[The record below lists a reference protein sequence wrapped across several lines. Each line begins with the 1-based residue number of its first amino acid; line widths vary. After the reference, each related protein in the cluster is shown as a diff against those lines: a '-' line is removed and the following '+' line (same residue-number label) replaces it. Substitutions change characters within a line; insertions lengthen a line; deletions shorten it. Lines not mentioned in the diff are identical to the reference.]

1 MKVVSLFAGCGGLD
15 LGFEQAGFDVIWAN
29 EFDPNI
35 HETYRQNHPHT
46 TLNTSDIR
54 TIQGADVP
62 DCDGIIG
69 GPPCQSWSEGG
80 RQKGLDDPRGRL
92 FLDYIRIVSEKKPK
106 FFVIENVRGILEEQ
120 HKKSLDMFFRQ
131 LSDCGYKVTYELLN
145 AADYKIP
152 QDRFRVFFVGIR
164 NDIRKEYHFPE
175 ATTINHVTLK
185 QAIGDITEAPRPYY
199 KNIVESENPQR
210 ANHDVYIGPYDSKYM
225 SRNRVR
231 SWNELSFTIQA
242 LAKNTPQHPQAPKM
256 QYVSSSERTF
266 TKGYEH
272 LYRRLSVRECA
283 RIQTFPDWFKLLYT
297 NIEDGYKMVGNAV
310 PPRLAYN
317 IAKEISNT
325 FSEVHKENSAE
336 IQRNNLFE
344 GVSVK
349 CLSKQED
356 KNILKTGNHEDKMV
370 SIGASVNS
378 QFNNVLIGLIPEKN
392 QQSFLSKEGQYYYT
406 GAKVPKNIDFNCI
419 SFFMPYI
426 KGKGV
431 RDLYAI
437 KTVWIGEKKDI
448 GLEGKEGDLR
458 IIFKVEFL
466 RQVFHSYMPIHLN
479 IWHTYSLTNMQSVS
493 AINAELV

>member
-29 EFDPNI
+29 EFDSNI
-35 HETYRQNHPHT
+35 HETYRLNHPHT
-46 TLNTSDIR
+46 ILNTSDIR

-80 RQKGLDDPRGRL
+80 KQKGLDDPRGRL

-120 HKKSLDMFFRQ
+120 HKKSLDMFLKQ
-131 LSDCGYKVTYELLN
+131 LRDCGYKVTFELLN

-164 NDIRKEYHFPE
+164 NDIQKEYHFPE
-175 ATTINHVTLK
+175 ATTITPITLK
-185 QAIGDITEAPRPYY
+185 QAIGDITEVPRPFY
-199 KNIVESENPQR
+199 KNIVESENLQR
-210 ANHDVYIGPYDSKYM
+210 ANHDVYTGPYDNKYM
-225 SRNRVR
+225 ARNRVR

-256 QYVSSSERTF
+256 QYVSSSERAF

-272 LYRRLSVRECA
+272 QYRRLSVRECA
-283 RIQTFPDWFKLLYT
+283 RIQSFPDRFKLLYSK
-297 NIEDGYKMVGNAV
+297 IEDGYKMVGNAV

-325 FSEVHKENSAE
+325 FSEIYKEYPVE

-349 CLSKQED
+349 CLLKKKG
-356 KNILKTGNHEDKMV
+356 KNQLQIDNNEDKML
-370 SIGASVNS
+370 SIGASGNT
-378 QFNNVLIGLIPEKN
+378 QFNNVLICLIPEKN
-392 QQSFLSKEGQYYYT
+392 QHLFLSKEGQFYYT
-406 GAKVPKNIDFNCI
+406 GSKVPKIIDFNCI

-437 KTVWIGEKKDI
+437 KSVWIGEKKDI
-448 GLEGKEGDLR
+448 GISCKEGDLR
-458 IIFKVEFL
+458 IIFQLKFL
-466 RQVFHSYMPIHLN
+466 KQMFSSYMPIHLN
-479 IWHTYSLTNMQSVS
+479 IWYTYSVANLQILSTIEN
-493 AINAELV
+493 ED

>member
-35 HETYRQNHPHT
+35 HETYRLNHPHT
-46 TLNTSDIR
+46 TLNISDIR
-54 TIQGADVP
+54 TLQGADVP

-80 RQKGLDDPRGRL
+80 KQKGLNDPRGRL

-120 HKKSLDMFFRQ
+120 HKKSLDMFLKK

-145 AADYKIP
+145 TADYKIP

-175 ATTINHVTLK
+175 ATTTSPVTLK
-185 QAIGDITEAPRPYY
+185 QAIGDITEEPRPFY
-199 KNIVESENPQR
+199 KNVVESENIQR
-210 ANHDVYIGPYDSKYM
+210 ANHDVYTGPYDNKYM

-256 QYVSSSERTF
+256 QYVSLSERTF

-283 RIQTFPDWFKLLYT
+283 RIQTFPDKFKLIYT
-297 NIEDGYKMVGNAV
+297 KIEDGYKMVGNAV

-317 IAKEISNT
+317 IAKKISNT
-325 FSEVHKENSAE
+325 FSEEHKEKSVS
-336 IQRNNLFE
+336 IQRNNLLE
-344 GVSVK
+344 GMSVK
-349 CLSKQED
+349 CLLKQKGKYLLQID
-356 KNILKTGNHEDKMV
+356 NHEEKLV
-370 SIGASVNS
+370 SIGASSNS
-378 QFNNVLIGLIPEKN
+378 QFNNILIGLIPEKN
-392 QQSFLSKEGQYYYT
+392 QQSFLSKEGLYYYT
-406 GAKVPKNIDFNCI
+406 GVKVPKIIDFNCV

-426 KGKGV
+426 KRKGV

-437 KTVWIGEKKDI
+437 KSVWIGEKKDI
-448 GLEGKEGDLR
+448 GLKGKEGDLR

-479 IWHTYSLTNMQSVS
+479 IWHTYSVAKSQIISEMETD
-493 AINAELV
+493 E